1 MRKQAHI
8 VAWHKEDS
16 IFRPFV
22 GDSEDLLN
30 ECFEFDWNSSKV
42 SRFVKSDYE
51 KLKIKEYFR

>member
-1 MRKQAHI
+1 

-16 IFRPFV
+16 IFRPFI